1 MARRPDLKGKSLEAI
16 RGIMR
21 RETWMSLRSLRSS
34 RSKPTR
40 TPPPPPSRRA
50 GRMGGRKEGPL
61 RWDDAAAAQ
70 VRGRNADSFPQY
82 ASTRSPDLAVLLSI
96 LPWIGAT
103 QPERLPPLAATVG
116 GRGGC
121 QQPRRGTF
129 LRASLTAYNPK
140 GDTLRTERSML
151 QCGLAI
157 SITALTVL
165 GMAITA
171 VAAPYTPKS
180 GQCYSACEAKC
191 AAQHSCERSA
201 ASRDC
206 FTHYNQCKAAC
217 RSSCSQ

>member
-1 MARRPDLKGKSLEAI
+1 
-16 RGIMR
+16 MR
-21 RETWMSLRSLRSS
+21 Q
-34 RSKPTR
+34 RSKFEGGTLIVSLSTPLRAPPILPYCFRYCLDRRHPTR
-40 TPPPPPSRRA
+40 KVAAAGRHSRRA
-50 GRMGGRKEGPL
+50 RRL
-61 RWDDAAAAQ
+61 
-70 VRGRNADSFPQY
+70 
-82 ASTRSPDLAVLLSI
+82 ST
-96 LPWIGAT
+96 T
-103 QPERLPPLAATVG
+103 
-116 GRGGC
+116 
-121 QQPRRGTF
+121 RRGTF

-191 AAQHSCERSA
+191 AAQHSCKRSA
-201 ASRDC
+201 ASQDC

>member
-1 MARRPDLKGKSLEAI
+1 LPGTDRKISTTEQLQPVVG
-16 RGIMR
+16 GVC
-21 RETWMSLRSLRSS
+21 SS
-34 RSKPTR
+34 RCTGRQPHCRR
-40 TPPPPPSRRA
+40 TERAVASHYEGEWSILHRAPRRA
-50 GRMGGRKEGPL
+50 GRCLHER
-61 RWDDAAAAQ
+61 
-70 VRGRNADSFPQY
+70 
-82 ASTRSPDLAVLLSI
+82 
-96 LPWIGAT
+96 

-121 QQPRRGTF
+121 QRARRGAF

-191 AAQHSCERSA
+191 AARHSCERSN
-201 ASRDC
+201 ASQDC
-206 FTHYNQCKAAC
+206 FTHYNECKAAC
-217 RSSCSQ
+217 RRSCSK

>member
-1 MARRPDLKGKSLEAI
+1 MTGIRSKIISLIANSHTTATAKPPRRPG
-16 RGIMR
+16 G
-21 RETWMSLRSLRSS
+21 
-34 RSKPTR
+34 R
-40 TPPPPPSRRA
+40 TKRRA
-50 GRMGGRKEGPL
+50 AALGRCG
-61 RWDDAAAAQ
+61 
-70 VRGRNADSFPQY
+70 S
-82 ASTRSPDLAVLLSI
+82 
-96 LPWIGAT
+96 
-103 QPERLPPLAATVG
+103 LPPLAATVG